1 MFTVKVSQKNGPE
14 QVLNFSEREVRIGR
28 VSSNEIV
35 LPKSNIS
42 KRHALLTHSA
52 GGLAITDTKS
62 TNGTFVNGERINGVC
77 DLSLGDK
84 IYLGEFTV
92 EIMDIEQAHTVSV
105 SSSSRV
111 ETKSQP
117 KLDPI
122 ASGDDAILSDDWGA
136 NGEISDSWTGDWKSQ
151 TSQAKPGSAAVDALD
166 MASGFPTIE
175 PNIEAQDFSSDVIIP
190 PAPATA
196 TIPVASNPAPYV
208 DGASTASVVE
218 NPHIADLDLDDPE
231 PEPTAEP
238 EPEPPLSRRSRILS
252 RLQLPSMRFYKILQP
267 AELISVDPDRFSS
280 T

>member
-42 KRHALLTHSA
+42 KRHALLSHSS

-77 DLSLGDK
+77 DLSCGDK

-92 EIMDIEQAHTVSV
+92 EIIEIEEAQTASENP
-105 SSSSRV
+105 SRV

-122 ASGDDAILSDDWGA
+122 SSGRDAILSDDWGA

-151 TSQAKPGSAAVDALD
+151 TAQAKPDSAAVDALD

-175 PNIEAQDFSSDVIIP
+175 PSIEEQDIDS
-190 PAPATA
+190 
-196 TIPVASNPAPYV
+196 
-208 DGASTASVVE
+208 G
-218 NPHIADLDLDDPE
+218 PE
-231 PEPTAEP
+231 V
-238 EPEPPLSRRSRILS
+238 SRKEERNLILS
-252 RLQLPSMRFYKILQP
+252 KTDYEKIQRLYKKVLESQDKLSQSLSHYKNKLKALGEVLQDTP
-267 AELISVDPDRFSS
+267 VTLEPLKRTGD
-280 T
+280 